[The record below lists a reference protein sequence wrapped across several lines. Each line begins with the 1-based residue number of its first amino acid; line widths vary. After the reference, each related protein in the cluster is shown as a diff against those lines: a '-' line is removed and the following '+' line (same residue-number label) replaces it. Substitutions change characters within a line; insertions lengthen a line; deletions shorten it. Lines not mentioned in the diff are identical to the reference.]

1 MTNVIADN
9 ADNDFASTMKF
20 EGIASIGDILA
31 IPQGD
36 LDTLQRS
43 DPETQEAIPV
53 RRFVKGIITALQG
66 IIHQRSL
73 DGNPLDD
80 SNWTSLTKE
89 AFDEYR
95 MTASFNTFPQT
106 IGRNPAMAVRS
117 TTNPRSPA
125 DDFRKGI
132 RRDPTLFKPLKD
144 EKMGHMASKHYCTSQ
159 CTRGRTST
167 GSFLQTKFSPRQGP
181 IRTTT
186 TICLFCLHLDSSD

>member
-1 MTNVIADN
+1 MTNVITDN

-43 DPETQEAIPV
+43 DPQTQEAIPV

-66 IIHQRSL
+66 IVHQRSL

-95 MTASFNTFPQT
+95 MTASFSTFSQT
-106 IGRNPAMAVRS
+106 IGRNPAMQIGPQQAQEVQLRTFANAS
-117 TTNPRSPA
+117 DVIPHCSNHSRMKNNGTPGIKTLLHKPTH
-125 DDFRKGI
+125 KG
-132 RRDPTLFKPLKD
+132 
-144 EKMGHMASKHYCTSQ
+144 
-159 CTRGRTST
+159 
-167 GSFLQTKFSPRQGP
+167 
-181 IRTTT
+181 
-186 TICLFCLHLDSSD
+186 